1 MNLWLLACLVTC
13 FVDQALEDFGD
24 SKPVLGMQYSQ
35 ERSPTTVSSIPIEP
49 QQLAGQGRGPMAPP
63 ACPTHSSLGV
73 FEDCCLAYHPRIR
86 LTVLRHA
93 LSYMY
98 QDVSGSCNLPA
109 VIFYFRHRQTMVCG
123 NPQAKW
129 VQNGM
134 KLLDT
139 LTKALPK
146 RGRGTRRTFQGSHI
160 LGEELSSGTS
170 SLPRSTFRG
179 HPRSSEKNA
188 SLPTTAT
195 PGL

>member
-1 MNLWLLACLVTC
+1 
-13 FVDQALEDFGD
+13 
-24 SKPVLGMQYSQ
+24 
-35 ERSPTTVSSIPIEP
+35 
-49 QQLAGQGRGPMAPP
+49 
-63 ACPTHSSLGV
+63 
-73 FEDCCLAYHPRIR
+73 
-86 LTVLRHA
+86 
-93 LSYMY
+93 
-98 QDVSGSCNLPA
+98 
-109 VIFYFRHRQTMVCG
+109 MVCG

-195 PGL
+195 PGKDLDHVTVSRLIMMKALWTIPQAHI

>member
-1 MNLWLLACLVTC
+1 MPAKGSWLARP
-13 FVDQALEDFGD
+13 G
-24 SKPVLGMQYSQ
+24 KPAMASEGSRLGRANGGRLKAVG
-35 ERSPTTVSSIPIEP
+35 EEPRTLLSSSCVPAPDRPVAVVIT
-49 QQLAGQGRGPMAPP
+49 LQGI
-63 ACPTHSSLGV
+63 

>member
-13 FVDQALEDFGD
+13 FVGTWPPTVQA
-24 SKPVLGMQYSQ
+24 
-35 ERSPTTVSSIPIEP
+35 
-49 QQLAGQGRGPMAPP
+49 QGI
-63 ACPTHSSLGV
+63 

-195 PGL
+195 PGKDLDHVTVSRLIMMKALWTIPQAHI